1 MSIDRTLMDL
11 PQAPVSAD
19 APAEGIVLTVETEK
33 LPLVIVE
40 PGAQP
45 PGDDADSVLLQLG
58 DLLPDSSGEVVLFM
72 GEDVSVNLLTHETIR
87 SEEHTSELQSL
98 MRISYAVF
106 CLI

>member
-19 APAEGIVLTVETEK
+19 APAEGIVLTVATAK

-45 PGDDADSVLLQLG
+45 PGDDAASVLLQLG
-58 DLLPDSSGEVVLFM
+58 DLLPDSLGAVVLIL
-72 GEDVSVNLLTHETIR
+72 GADVWR
-87 SEEHTSELQSL
+87 SEHHTSQHYTL
-98 MRISYAVF
+98 MRTTTGAFS
-106 CLI
+106 